1 MVSEIL
7 QERLGILVIKREY
20 IKNETQ
26 TVEKRRLLASYLLS
40 ALFGNPRKES
50 GNMRKFCV
58 CCAVE

>member
-1 MVSEIL
+1 MRHKQLKKE
-7 QERLGILVIKREY
+7 G
-20 IKNETQ
+20 
-26 TVEKRRLLASYLLS
+26 LLTSYLLS

>member
-26 TVEKRRLLASYLLS
+26 TVEKRRPAS
-40 ALFGNPRKES
+40 
-50 GNMRKFCV
+50 
-58 CCAVE
+58 